1 MTTSTPLQFT
11 PAVPSGVT
19 TLPGV
24 GIIAPAGGK
33 PARAATL
40 VGPGLIALAKHYT
53 PPNGAQIT
61 FQTGYGSVTTVIES
75 IAKTYGDLLLMYL
88 RETVDDTIKPAQ
100 FATIAEITNGTRFV
114 AVGLEIRPD
123 FSAVPIA
130 SPVPAPR
137 TVYATGKNAKFV
149 QDGIAKL
156 EPGDSGAPIFVQ
168 VGTRYKLVGTNYSIT
183 PREFFSN
190 LGALYVNEIPQL

>member
-24 GIIAPAGGK
+24 GLIAPAGGK

-53 PPNGAQIT
+53 PPNGTQIT
-61 FQTGYGSVTTVIES
+61 FQTGYGAITTAIEGSV
-75 IAKTYGDLLLMYL
+75 KTYGDLLIMRL
-88 RETVDDTIKPAQ
+88 RETVDDSVKVAQ
-100 FATIAEITNGTRFV
+100 FATVEEIKNATKFV

-123 FSAVPIA
+123 LTAVPVA
-130 SPVPAPR
+130 SPVPMPR

-168 VGTRYKLVGTNYSIT
+168 VGTRYKLLGTNYSIT
-183 PREFFSN
+183 PREFLSN
-190 LGALYVNEIPQL
+190 LGALYVSEIPKL